1 MTILGLNIKE
11 IAIIAGF
18 FVAVAG
24 FYFSTDYRLTA
35 LEAQAA
41 DVGPEDKLDDL
52 SVRLIRI
59 EENLAFMRKDLDKIE
74 KLIEKRR

>member
-11 IAIIAGF
+11 IAIIAGLF
-18 FVAVAG
+18 ISLTG
-24 FYFSTDYRLTA
+24 FYFSTDYRLNS

-41 DVGPEDKLDDL
+41 DVGPEHKLDDL

-59 EENLAFMRKDLDKIE
+59 EENLDFMRKDLDKIE
-74 KLIEKRR
+74 RLIEKRR